1 MGPDFGTQIRTNS
14 RTFETQIRTNSQT
27 FVEQTSGL
35 LKPKLE
41 QSSGLFDPKLERG
54 LTASSTVNSRSKTR
68 VLKKFNKYPVVTPFE
83 IKKLIH
89 CKQKSPLL
97 SEQD

>member
-1 MGPDFGTQIRTNS
+1 MEPKL
-14 RTFETQIRTNSQT
+14 
-27 FVEQTSGL
+27 EQTSGL

-41 QSSGLFDPKLERG
+41 QTSGLFDPKLERG

-68 VLKKFNKYPVVTPFE
+68 VLKIFNKYPVVTPFE